1 MTRAFNNL
9 ETARRVYLL
18 LESSIADAEENL
30 RLQELSFRE
39 GQSTSLDVIDA
50 RLALGQAQ
58 IERASAA
65 FQFARTLAQLLE
77 ASGQTDKF
85 TEYVRRADKVLE
97 P

>member
-1 MTRAFNNL
+1 M
-9 ETARRVYLL
+9 
-18 LESSIADAEENL
+18 
-30 RLQELSFRE
+30 QELSFRE

-50 RLALGQAQ
+50 RLVLGQAQ

-77 ASGQTDKF
+77 VSGQTDRF